1 MNGLFIQKYVF
12 VQQNIIFQCFVTKDY
27 QYHLCY
33 KQKILCYKREQVN
46 ELETTDHH
54 DEDI

>member
-12 VQQNIIFQCFVTKDY
+12 VQQNIIFQCFVTKDN

-33 KQKILCYKREQVN
+33 KQTKNIVLQKGAG
-46 ELETTDHH
+46 H
-54 DEDI
+54 